1 VHDTDRTQVD
11 MYFDP
16 VCPWAWLTSR
26 WLLEAERLRPL
37 DIRFRI
43 MSLSA
48 LNEGRSDVDA
58 FYKRNIEPWRRPV
71 RVVMAA
77 EQRHGQDAVRA
88 LYTAM
93 GTRRHVQ
100 GKSYGPAL
108 YRSALQECDLPVELA
123 DAADDSGLDDAVRK
137 SHHEGMQPVGLDVGT
152 PTVHVHV
159 PGGETVALFGPVVTP
174 APEGEEAARLWDGFL
189 LVARTPGFY
198 ELKRSRTSGP
208 RTR

>member
-1 VHDTDRTQVD
+1 MPDTTPTQVD

-37 DIRFRI
+37 EIRFRI

-48 LNEGRSDVDA
+48 LNEGRTDVDA
-58 FYKRNIEPWRRPV
+58 FYQRNIEPWRRPV

-77 EQRHGQDAVRA
+77 EQHHGQDAVRA

-93 GTRRHVQ
+93 GERRHVQ
-100 GKSYGPAL
+100 GKSYGPTL
-108 YRSALQECDLPVELA
+108 YRAALQECDLPLELA
-123 DAADDSGLDDAVRK
+123 DAANDPGLDDAVRK
-137 SHHEGMQPVGLDVGT
+137 SHEEGMRPVGLDVGT
-152 PTVHVHV
+152 PTVHVHI

-174 APEGEEAARLWDGFL
+174 APKGEEAAQLWDGFL

-208 RTR
+208 ITR